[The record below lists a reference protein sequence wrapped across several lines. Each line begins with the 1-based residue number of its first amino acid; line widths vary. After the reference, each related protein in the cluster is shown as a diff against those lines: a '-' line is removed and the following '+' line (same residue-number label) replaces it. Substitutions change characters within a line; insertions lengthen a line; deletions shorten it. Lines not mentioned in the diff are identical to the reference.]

1 MTLLKY
7 KTRMLCL
14 FFVMAILNTSQ
25 TFSIALANEGS
36 KPDFK
41 KNISKEFNISAN
53 GKVDLT
59 NQYGRIDVK
68 TWDQNKVKIDVTITV
83 VARTESD
90 AEKIFDRIKIEFANS
105 ADLVEAQTVFDKQK
119 KDWWNENTK
128 AEFKIDYLVQMPKSC
143 NLDLSNK
150 YGYVHIAEIDGAA
163 DIEVNYG
170 DLTMDGVNNDC
181 KISLGYGNG
190 TIVKTKHTEIDIK
203 YSHIKVNKA
212 TGVEVNSRYSQVYI
226 DEAMD
231 VSSTSKYD
239 SYRLGNLRELK
250 NEGKYDNFEIRNID
264 LLSADSQ
271 FSDFEVENLKNI
283 GSFSMTY
290 GKLAI
295 KNLRKNF
302 TSLQLKG
309 KYTDF
314 KITPEQG
321 ADYAIDIE
329 ANFADVKYPVDLA
342 VTSKEKKNT
351 SHKVKGYVG
360 SKNAGLIQATLDF
373 GGIVIK

>member
-1 MTLLKY
+1 MILLKY
-7 KTRMLCL
+7 KTRMLWL
-14 FFVMAILNTSQ
+14 LFVMVILNTLPA
-25 TFSIALANEGS
+25 FSYPLAHGEN
-36 KPDFK
+36 KPEFK

-53 GKVDLT
+53 GKVGLT

-83 VARTESD
+83 VARTEGD
-90 AEKIFDRIKIEFANS
+90 AEKIFDRIKIEFANG
-105 ADLVEAQTVFDKQK
+105 ADLVEALTVFDKQN

-150 YGYVHIAEIDGAA
+150 YGHVYIAEIDGAA

-190 TIVKTKHTEIDIK
+190 TIVKTKNADINIK
-203 YSHIKVNKA
+203 YSHIKINKA
-212 TGVEVNSRYSQVYI
+212 AGVKVNSRYSQVYI
-226 DEAMD
+226 DEATD
-231 VSSTSKYD
+231 VSSASKYD
-239 SYRLGNLRELK
+239 SYRLGNLSELK
-250 NEGKYDNFEIRNID
+250 NIGKYDNFEIRDID
-264 LLSADSQ
+264 MLSADSQ
-271 FSDFEVENLKNI
+271 FSDFEVENLKSI

-290 GKLAI
+290 GNLAI

-302 TSLQLKG
+302 KSLQLNG

-321 ADYAIDIE
+321 ADYVIDIE
-329 ANFADVKYPVDLA
+329 ANFADVKYPGDLA
-342 VTSKEKKNT
+342 VTFKEKKNT

-360 SKNAGLIQATLDF
+360 SKNAGLIQATLEF